1 MKKFIFAG
9 LLALFVMSCNGN
21 TGAAVSDSTAVDS
34 ALTSNSPVGDS
45 ISADGSTS
53 SSADSVAVDST
64 ANLVK

>member
-34 ALTSNSPVGDS
+34 VAVDSTLT
-45 ISADGSTS
+45 
-53 SSADSVAVDST
+53 DSVAVDS
-64 ANLVK
+64 AAAVLK

>member
-34 ALTSNSPVGDS
+34 VLTSTSPVGDS
-45 ISADGSTS
+45 IST
-53 SSADSVAVDST
+53 DSVVVDS
-64 ANLVK
+64 AAVVLK

>member
-34 ALTSNSPVGDS
+34 VSVDS
-45 ISADGSTS
+45 TAV
-53 SSADSVAVDST
+53 DSVAVDST
-64 ANLVK
+64 AVVLK

>member
-34 ALTSNSPVGDS
+34 V
-45 ISADGSTS
+45 
-53 SSADSVAVDST
+53 SADSVTVDSAAVDST
-64 ANLVK
+64 AVVLK

>member
-34 ALTSNSPVGDS
+34 TLTSTSPVGDS
-45 ISADGSTS
+45 VT
-53 SSADSVAVDST
+53 VDST
-64 ANLVK
+64 AVDSAAVVLK

>member
-34 ALTSNSPVGDS
+34 VSVDS
-45 ISADGSTS
+45 TAV
-53 SSADSVAVDST
+53 DSVAVDST
-64 ANLVK
+64 LVAIDSIK

>member
-34 ALTSNSPVGDS
+34 VSVDSTLT
-45 ISADGSTS
+45 DGSTS
-53 SSADSVAVDST
+53 SSADSVVVDS
-64 ANLVK
+64 AAVVLK

>member
-21 TGAAVSDSTAVDS
+21 TGAAASDSVAVDS
-34 ALTSNSPVGDS
+34 ALTSTSPVGDS

-53 SSADSVAVDST
+53 SSADSVVVDS
-64 ANLVK
+64 AAVVLK